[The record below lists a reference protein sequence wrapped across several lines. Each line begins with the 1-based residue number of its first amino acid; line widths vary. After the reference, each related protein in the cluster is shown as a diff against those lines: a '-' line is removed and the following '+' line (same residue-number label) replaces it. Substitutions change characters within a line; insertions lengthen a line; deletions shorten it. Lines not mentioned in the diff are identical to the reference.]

1 MHIPEPGEEGY
12 IVKVTE
18 ENCECLSNIYEWKLS
33 LGSVLNYDP
42 NHGRVLSHRFF
53 SYKES
58 SEDHSYISTDS
69 TEITVEQLQQILF
82 IDSLEN

>member
-1 MHIPEPGEEGY
+1 MEIPEPGEEGY

-18 ENCECLSNIYEWKLS
+18 ENRKCLAELYGRGLPLDSI
-33 LGSVLNYDP
+33 LNYDP
-42 NHGRVLSHRFF
+42 NQGSLLSDRFF
-53 SYKES
+53 SYRES
-58 SEDHSYISTDS
+58 TEDHSYISTGS